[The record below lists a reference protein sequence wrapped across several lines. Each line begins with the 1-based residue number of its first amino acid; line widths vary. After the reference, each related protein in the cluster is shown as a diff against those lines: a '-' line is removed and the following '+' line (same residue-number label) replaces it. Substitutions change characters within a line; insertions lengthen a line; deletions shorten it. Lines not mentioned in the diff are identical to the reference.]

1 MDIFKKY
8 IPLNIFNI
16 ESTIQDTSLSKINLS
31 DSESLLIFA
40 QDKDNKVDT
49 YSKNFYFRQNSNI
62 FAFGAPTELV
72 QYISTDTGGKEEYNF
87 INNDIEV
94 SPNDLTAKVVI
105 PYNVRGKLGK
115 YGEKDILLRDLE
127 IRDLPETLLT
137 EIGNKLLNSSTFI
150 ASLKEKLK

>member
-49 YSKNFYFRQNSNI
+49 YSKNFYFRQN
-62 FAFGAPTELV
+62 
-72 QYISTDTGGKEEYNF
+72 YIITQK
-87 INNDIEV
+87 I
-94 SPNDLTAKVVI
+94 
-105 PYNVRGKLGK
+105 
-115 YGEKDILLRDLE
+115 
-127 IRDLPETLLT
+127 
-137 EIGNKLLNSSTFI
+137 
-150 ASLKEKLK
+150 